1 MSSVGSGGSRAT
13 TNNGT
18 MFLRLKPAS
27 ERALDPSQI
36 IQELRQ
42 KFAHIPGI
50 RAYIQNPRSEE
61 HTSELQSLMRIS
73 YAVSCL
79 KKQKMQEPKSEIQ
92 VKLHIQS
99 AT

>member
-50 RAYIQNPRSEE
+50 RAYIQNPPAIQVGGRQSKAQYQYTLQRSEE
-61 HTSELQSLMRIS
+61 RRVGKECGSTCRSRGSP
-73 YAVSCL
+73 YY
-79 KKQKMQEPKSEIQ
+79 
-92 VKLHIQS
+92 
-99 AT
+99 